1 MNYFIIVLPP
11 GKKSL
16 NQLKINVFFVCFF
29 LNRNNK
35 VTFILDA
42 DNKVGLKVFI

>member
-16 NQLKINVFFVCFF
+16 NQLKINVFFFF
-29 LNRNNK
+29 FNRNNK